1 MKCSDCKLW
10 KTWECRNNPDAKD
23 LDYAET
29 FACFEVREGL
39 KSTKVNSQDELEPN
53 SQSNLPPINKTNR
66 GLMIIAGVV
75 AAIIVLGFTL
85 FSLMFLAIDEC
96 TPH

>member
-10 KTWECRNNPDAKD
+10 QTNECKNNPDAED
-23 LDYAET
+23 WDNAET
-29 FACFEVREGL
+29 FSCFEVREGL
-39 KSTKVNSQDELEPN
+39 KPTEVDSQDELAPS
-53 SQSNLPPINKTNR
+53 SQSSSPPINKTDR
-66 GLMIIAGVV
+66 RLMIIAGVV
-75 AAIIVLGFTL
+75 AVIIAVGFTL